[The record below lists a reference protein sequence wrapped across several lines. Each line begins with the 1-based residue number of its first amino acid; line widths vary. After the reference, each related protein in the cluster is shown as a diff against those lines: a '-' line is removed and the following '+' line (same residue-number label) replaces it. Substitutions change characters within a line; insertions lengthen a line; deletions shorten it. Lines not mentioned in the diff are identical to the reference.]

1 MGTVYKFSKS
11 KRPTPALPVDK
22 AALKSSMPKASTVLG
37 VLSWLWWIVRLPL
50 FLVLYWLRLPIV
62 FLCELIS
69 IPAFIA
75 WLIAMYAFPDKTIM
89 VWGFGIMS
97 FGAFALTWFYDYILI
112 ILSPQQI
119 IRTL

>member
-11 KRPTPALPVDK
+11 ERPIPVLPVDK

-62 FLCELIS
+62 FVCNLIS
-69 IPAFIA
+69 IPAFIG
-75 WLIAMYAFPDKTIM
+75 WIIALYAFPDKTVM
-89 VWGFGIMS
+89 VWLFGLMS
-97 FGAFALTWFYDYILI
+97 FTAFALSWFYDYVLI
-112 ILSPQQI
+112 ALSPQEI